1 MVMIIQIL
9 LLKSS
14 PFLLGNGRGD
24 GHDHTEPSSEKLSFS
39 FGKSMTAIM
48 VIQSL
53 LLRISPP
60 LLGKGRG
67 GDHGHAEPSFEKRR
81 RLVKS

>member
-39 FGKSMTAIM
+39 FGK
-48 VIQSL
+48 VND
-53 LLRISPP
+53 
-60 LLGKGRG
+60 
-67 GDHGHAEPSFEKRR
+67 GDHGHTEPSVENIASSSGKG
-81 RLVKS
+81 KGW